1 MGYVQVIKTAVLL
14 FPILALIISLPVFI
28 RQYHKYQAFVFW
40 RGIMIYSFVF
50 YMLVA
55 YCLIILPLP
64 DIQAVANLKTP
75 TYNLHLFQFI
85 TEFKN
90 ETPLIVSKPQTYLK
104 TLKSASFV
112 QPLFNLFLTIPF
124 GVYLRYYFKRS
135 FKQVLVLGFLLSLFF
150 ELTQLTGLYGIYP
163 RSYRLFDVD
172 DLLLNTLGAVFGF
185 LLTPAMTF
193 LFPTQDKL
201 SQKAGSLKS
210 QVSLIRRSVALVTDM
225 LALGIIDS
233 IISGALKTAQVNGS
247 ELISKV
253 ITIVILFV
261 VVPLFKGQTIG
272 KWAVKIKMVDARD
285 GTKPGFWQLIFRQFE
300 LYGVI
305 IPFMT
310 VATPYVLA
318 LSGRI
323 AEDKLTQL
331 YFLSI
336 FMLFLNLLFV
346 GYLVWQAFKP
356 SPILFYERWSK
367 TKQVSQIT
375 EEES

>member
-75 TYNLHLFQFI
+75 TYNLHLFQFV

-90 ETPLIVSKPQTYLK
+90 ETPLILSKPQTYLQ
-104 TLKSASFV
+104 TLKSASFI

-172 DLLLNTLGAVFGF
+172 DLLLNTLGAIFGYV
-185 LLTPAMTF
+185 LTPAVTF

-201 SQKAGSLKS
+201 SQKAGSLKNK
-210 QVSLIRRSVALVTDM
+210 VSLIRRAVAFVTDM
-225 LALGIIDS
+225 IILGIMASAIAIVLKMAQIANHS
-233 IISGALKTAQVNGS
+233 IVANFLAG
-247 ELISKV
+247 
-253 ITIVILFV
+253 VILFV
-261 VVPLFKGQTIG
+261 LIPLIKGQTIG
-272 KWAVKIKMVDARD
+272 KWAVKIKIVDARD

-310 VATPYVLA
+310 VATPYVLS

-323 AEDKLTQL
+323 TEDKLTQL

-356 SPILFYERWSK
+356 SPVLFYERWSR